1 MARLLDRLRQQLQR
15 LVALRHVG
23 REAALVADVAG
34 ILAILLLDHGLQV
47 MVDLGPDDHRLL
59 EGLGADGEDHELLA
73 SQPVASVAAAVDNVE
88 GRHWHDELVHRLP
101 GYLRDVLVQRHL
113 VRGGSCAADGHGDCQ
128 DRVRAEL
135 RLGPA
140 PLVGGAVEGLHHQVV
155 DLLLLGHVHA
165 DELRGDDVVHVR
177 HCLEHALAEQ
187 PALVAVAQL
196 EGLVDAGGGPA
207 GHRGAEEGEVG
218 AEVDLHGG
226 VPPGVEDLARPDG
239 PDHRGAGTAC
249 GVVQRGHARQDL
261 AL

>member
-113 VRGGSCAADGHGDCQ
+113 AGRRARPADRHGDGQ
-128 DRVRAEL
+128 DGVGAQL
-135 RLGPA
+135 PFGPA
-140 PLVGGAVEGLHHQVV
+140 PLVLGAVQLLDHDLV
-155 DLLLLGHVHA
+155 DLRLLGDVHA
-165 DELRGDDVVHVR
+165 QQPGRDDVVDVLHGP
-177 HCLEHALAEQ
+177 EDALPKQA
-187 PALVAVAQL
+187 ALVAVAQL
-196 EGLVDAGGGPA
+196 QRLVDAGGGAA